1 MKMLSL
7 FYKQK
12 LINRN
17 LSLLR
22 MVKVDV
28 KDAMLLAHL
37 ISLVDV
43 TKSNIALKNV
53 WKKIKSIMFGIVLMP
68 NKWNSTQKCK

>member
-1 MKMLSL
+1 
-7 FYKQK
+7 
-12 LINRN
+12 
-17 LSLLR
+17 

-53 WKKIKSIMFGIVLMP
+53 WKKIKSIMFVIVLMP
-68 NKWNSTQKCK
+68 NKWNSTKKFK